1 MSQKR
6 HETTS
11 GASANEGREYEDVL
25 STYLCLKASYDEDC
39 RHFELA
45 SNVKGYGSAD
55 DVIFRKDGELFLV
68 QLKWKQ
74 NAGVINRLSFK
85 FLWHTTPHIFRNL
98 LKTLVCTFRFDSR
111 ETNIFLAR
119 E

>member
-85 FLWHTTPHIFRNL
+85 FLWHTTPPPPPPSYFQE
-98 LKTLVCTFRFDSR
+98 LVEDTGLYVQVR
-111 ETNIFLAR
+111 LP
-119 E
+119 